1 MERFIGRWI
10 SLVAMIIATMLLLVS
25 CSDVFQMKQQEL
37 SKFSN
42 KNEAAKSRSNKNP
55 TVESECTA
63 VCEQGLS
70 ILIVFV
76 LIYDR

>member
-10 SLVAMIIATMLLLVS
+10 PLVAMIIATMLLLVS

-37 SKFSN
+37 SKFSDG
-42 KNEAAKSRSNKNP
+42 NEVPKSLSNKNP

-63 VCEQGLS
+63 ICEQGLS
-70 ILIVFV
+70 I
-76 LIYDR
+76 